1 MRLLP
6 ILGGS
11 AAILAMLSCATNP
24 PTTQTSSSDP
34 LGSSKAT
41 AIEVCMVQGER
52 EYLSRLLCSS
62 GQAAGFKRI
71 GSFGNRTERPA
82 NMSDA
87 EFYKQSAGSF
97 PGLRGA
103 PLKPGEVD
111 YHIVDGYEIA
121 CGELRQKIYLDMYHC
136 PGQSQSMAPLGFTLR
151 AP

>member
-6 ILGGS
+6 ILGCS
-11 AAILAMLSCATNP
+11 AVLLAMLSCATNLSKA
-24 PTTQTSSSDP
+24 QTPSTES

-71 GSFGNRTERPA
+71 GSFGNRTERPS

-87 EFYKQSAGSF
+87 EFYKQAAGGF
-97 PGLRGA
+97 PGMRGA

-111 YHIVDGYEIA
+111 YHIIDGYEIA

-136 PGQSQSMAPLGFTLR
+136 PGPSQSVAPPGFTLR